1 MQIKIL
7 WVGKTKNASIR
18 NLFDDYLSRVRHMVS
33 CEIVETRDF
42 SKRRSLRGDKLLKS
56 EAEEMARFLGD
67 HSRIVAL
74 DEKGREFSSAE
85 FARWLDA
92 EQNRGTREIDFVI
105 GGPEGL
111 DSLIVARS
119 HLRLSLG
126 KMTWTHEMCRLLLI
140 EQIYRALG
148 MLRNI
153 PYHRA

>member
-33 CEIVETRDF
+33 CEIVETRDL

-56 EAEEMARFLGD
+56 EAEEMSRFLGG

-74 DEKGREFSSAE
+74 DEKGKGFSSAE
-85 FARWLDA
+85 FACWLDA
-92 EQNRGTREIDFVI
+92 EQNKGTREIDFVI

-119 HLRLSLG
+119 HVRLSLG
-126 KMTWTHEMCRLLLI
+126 KMTWT
-140 EQIYRALG
+140 YRALG